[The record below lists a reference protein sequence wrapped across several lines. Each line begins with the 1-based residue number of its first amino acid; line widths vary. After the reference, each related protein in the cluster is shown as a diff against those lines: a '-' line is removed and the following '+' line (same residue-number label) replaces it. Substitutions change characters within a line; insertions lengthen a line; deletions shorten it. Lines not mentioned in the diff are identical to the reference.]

1 MGVKNNRLHATL
13 AVVLMIVP
21 TLASAEKVFNTEK
34 TGTWDCGK
42 DATVVIN
49 KSTGK
54 YTLTG
59 ACKEI
64 TINGGHLTVA
74 IESVGTLSVNGSDST
89 ITTDKLDSG
98 SVSGSN
104 NKITWKTSGGA
115 GGKPEVSALGQNN
128 AITRA
133 K

>member
-1 MGVKNNRLHATL
+1 MLFPA
-13 AVVLMIVP
+13 
-21 TLASAEKVFNTEK
+21 LASADKTFDTEK
-34 TGTWDCGK
+34 TGTWDCSK

-74 IESVGTLSVNGSDST
+74 IESVGTLTVKATAARQGVRPGTSERIQIPAGKKVSFKVASDL
-89 ITTDKLDSG
+89 KKNL
-98 SVSGSN
+98 
-104 NKITWKTSGGA
+104 
-115 GGKPEVSALGQNN
+115 
-128 AITRA
+128 
-133 K
+133 

>member
-1 MGVKNNRLHATL
+1 VKNIA
-13 AVVLMIVP
+13 AVFLMLFP
-21 TLASAEKVFNTEK
+21 ALASADKTFDTEK
-34 TGTWDCGK
+34 TGTWDCSK

-74 IESVGTLSVNGSDST
+74 IESVGTLTVNGSSST
-89 ITTDKLDSG
+89 ITADKLDSG
-98 SVSGSN
+98 SVNGSN

-115 GGKPEVSALGQNN
+115 SGKPEVSALGQNN
-128 AITRA
+128 TITQA

>member
-1 MGVKNNRLHATL
+1 MTGVKNIVA
-13 AVVLMIVP
+13 VLMMLIP
-21 TLASAEKVFNTEK
+21 SLASAEKTFDTEK
-34 TGTWDCGK
+34 AGTWDCSK

-54 YTLTG
+54 YTFTG

-74 IESVGTLSVNGSDST
+74 IESVGTLTVNGSSST
-89 ITTDKLDSG
+89 ITADKLDSG
-98 SVSGSN
+98 SVNGSN
-104 NKITWKTSGGA
+104 NKITWKKSAGA
-115 GGKPEVSALGQNN
+115 GGKPEVSTLGQNN
-128 AITRA
+128 TITQA